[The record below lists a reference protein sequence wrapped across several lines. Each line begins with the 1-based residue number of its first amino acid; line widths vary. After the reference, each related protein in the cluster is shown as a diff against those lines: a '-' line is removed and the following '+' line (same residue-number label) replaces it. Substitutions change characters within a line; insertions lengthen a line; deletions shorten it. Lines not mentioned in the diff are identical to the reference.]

1 MSEWW
6 TYSLSDFLLFSP
18 RTYYRLF
25 ELYNLAIWPT
35 QLAALALGAAIL
47 GMLRTRAAW
56 QGRIIMAVLAL
67 VWLWVA
73 WAYFLER
80 YETINWAASYFAAGF
95 AVEAALLVFVG
106 GFRQVSFRLSQD
118 ASRAGLA
125 ISAFAMFLYPLIA
138 PALGRPWTQS
148 ETFGITP
155 DPTAIA
161 TLGILLVERGRFR
174 WELSVVPLIWCALST
189 ATLWAMD
196 SFDALVPVLAGC
208 LVLLIAMRK
217 SEPKPDRKEAL
228 EHHLGPRA
236 ASAGGASPS
245 AER

>member
-47 GMLRTRAAW
+47 VMLRTRAAW
-56 QGRIIMAVLAL
+56 QGRVIMAVLAL

-95 AVEAALLVFVG
+95 AVEAALLVCVG
-106 GFRQVSFRLSQD
+106 GFRQVSFRLSQN

-125 ISAFAMFLYPLIA
+125 ISAFAMFLYPLTRSA
-138 PALGRPWTQS
+138 ST
-148 ETFGITP
+148 
-155 DPTAIA
+155 
-161 TLGILLVERGRFR
+161 RG
-174 WELSVVPLIWCALST
+174 AK
-189 ATLWAMD
+189 
-196 SFDALVPVLAGC
+196 LAAG
-208 LVLLIAMRK
+208 A
-217 SEPKPDRKEAL
+217 
-228 EHHLGPRA
+228 GPRKPMRATFVRSCARASRGEA
-236 ASAGGASPS
+236 AAVPRNATTSRRLMSPHAEANLAS
-245 AER
+245 RRQ

>member
-35 QLAALALGAAIL
+35 QLAALALGATIL
-47 GMLRTRAAW
+47 GMLRTSAAW

-80 YETINWAASYFAAGF
+80 YETINWAATYFAAGF
-95 AVEAALLVFVG
+95 AVEAALLVCVG
-106 GFRQVSFRLSQD
+106 GFRQVSFRLSQN

-174 WELSVVPLIWCALST
+174 WGLSVVPLTWCAITT

-196 SFDALVPVLAGC
+196 SFDALVPVLASC
-208 LVLLIAMRK
+208 LVVLIAMRK
-217 SEPKPDRKEAL
+217 SEAKPDRKEAL
-228 EHHLGPRA
+228 EHHLEPRA
-236 ASAGGASPS
+236 ASARGASPS
-245 AER
+245 AEG

>member
-1 MSEWW
+1 MQAGRCLKFIGSHAAVTCAIPATTRVDHVQENMGAAYGGLQDHARTNGRLRREPLMSEWW

-56 QGRIIMAVLAL
+56 QGRIIMTVLAL

-138 PALGRPWTQS
+138 PALGRP
-148 ETFGITP
+148 
-155 DPTAIA
+155 
-161 TLGILLVERGRFR
+161 
-174 WELSVVPLIWCALST
+174 
-189 ATLWAMD
+189 
-196 SFDALVPVLAGC
+196 
-208 LVLLIAMRK
+208 
-217 SEPKPDRKEAL
+217 
-228 EHHLGPRA
+228 
-236 ASAGGASPS
+236 
-245 AER
+245 

>member
-1 MSEWW
+1 
-6 TYSLSDFLLFSP
+6 
-18 RTYYRLF
+18 
-25 ELYNLAIWPT
+25 
-35 QLAALALGAAIL
+35 
-47 GMLRTRAAW
+47 
-56 QGRIIMAVLAL
+56 MAVLAL

-95 AVEAALLVFVG
+95 AVEAALLVWVG

-138 PALGRPWTQS
+138 PALGRPWMQS

-161 TLGILLVERGRFR
+161 TLGILLLERGRFR
-174 WELSVVPLIWCALST
+174 WELSVVPLDLVCTQHGNALGNGFLRRVST
-189 ATLWAMD
+189 RACRLPGRAHSD
-196 SFDALVPVLAGC
+196 
-208 LVLLIAMRK
+208 
-217 SEPKPDRKEAL
+217 PKV
-228 EHHLGPRA
+228 
-236 ASAGGASPS
+236 GA
-245 AER
+245 